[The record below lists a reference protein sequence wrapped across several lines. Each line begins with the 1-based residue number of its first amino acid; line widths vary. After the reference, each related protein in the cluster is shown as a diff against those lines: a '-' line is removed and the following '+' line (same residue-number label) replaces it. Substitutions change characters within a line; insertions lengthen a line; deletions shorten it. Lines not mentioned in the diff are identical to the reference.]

1 MNYKDTTELLMK
13 WKDIKA
19 DENLSKPF
27 VYSGS
32 SALQKQ
38 LESEPEEV
46 EQEKASS
53 GFSRLKP
60 LLILVPAFFIAFWSY
75 LPIWFLAR
83 LLCYGWLLIFLG
95 IALKPDYRFVRYPT
109 EVRIADNRKWKLT
122 ITSPLTLIAASV
134 IIADTVSLL
143 EEVFKLEQTFFTF
156 LYSHTWTPPR
166 GFLTF
171 WDCVFGPTCG
181 SFGDFC
187 WTLAI
192 RFLTM

>member
-19 DENLSKPF
+19 DENLGKPF

-38 LESEPEEV
+38 PESEPKEV

-53 GFSRLKP
+53 NLSP
-60 LLILVPAFFIAFWSY
+60 LEIALVLVPAFFIAFWSY

-83 LLCYGWLLIFLG
+83 LLCYGWMLLFLG
-95 IALKPDYRFVRYPT
+95 IAIKPDLRFVRYPF
-109 EVRIADNRKWKLT
+109 ELRIADNKKWKLT

-166 GFLTF
+166 AFLTF

-187 WTLAI
+187 
-192 RFLTM
+192 